1 MQATQDQI
9 ARAFASHEAPKKRK
23 LEKLKRDQEM
33 KAAVT
38 IEVSEDDQEQL
49 NKVGDGSPNKG
60 PLDQYVAPIDPSIP
74 LKSKKQRTINDSIDK
89 ERSYKVG
96 KYLARWMYKKNVPFN
111 AINDDDFK

>member
-1 MQATQDQI
+1 MSTLGSSQVASSTSKGRSDDMAWEFAECVNPNNTQKLRCKLCGKVVSGGVTRMKEHIGQIKGGVTSCMQATQDQI

-49 NKVGDGSPNKG
+49 
-60 PLDQYVAPIDPSIP
+60 
-74 LKSKKQRTINDSIDK
+74 
-89 ERSYKVG
+89 
-96 KYLARWMYKKNVPFN
+96 
-111 AINDDDFK
+111 